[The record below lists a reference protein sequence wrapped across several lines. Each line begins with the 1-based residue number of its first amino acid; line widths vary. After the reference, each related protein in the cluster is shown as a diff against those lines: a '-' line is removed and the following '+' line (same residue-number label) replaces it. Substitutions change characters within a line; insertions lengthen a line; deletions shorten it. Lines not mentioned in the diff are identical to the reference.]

1 MKQPTRPHATGTTNG
16 QPFYEDMRRKA
27 RWFAEIRGTRD
38 FAALD
43 RLRDRAVAHVEVM
56 REARLTRL
64 DPGGGRIAKQNAL
77 VGIRRG
83 AKISVVDLP
92 GHVREGFISDAVEV
106 GSSKEDLRATL
117 KQKLRRRGHSH
128 LDPRTARMFRY
139 DNERETW
146 ALVEASGWNAKHKYV
161 WGKVDRP
168 GIYAA
173 VALPKRREKL
183 RRVAL
188 EALARRMVNRGVTS
202 GYFARTSDFADRAMF
217 RDYFV
222 ESNRLDERSK
232 SGRSEI
238 DLALK
243 LQRQIVRE
251 LGRSWEREPLGGN
264 PQWLVLE
271 EIMFRLDDVRR
282 AIKLDMIAP
291 YRPIFAA

>member
-1 MKQPTRPHATGTTNG
+1 MSYSSRACGTDTTEFKRMKQPTQPPLTGTTNG
-16 QPFYEDMRRKA
+16 QPFYEDMGRKA

-56 REARLTRL
+56 RGARLTRL

-83 AKISVVDLP
+83 AKIAVVDLP
-92 GHVREGFISDAVEV
+92 GHVREGFITDAVEV
-106 GSSKEDLRATL
+106 ASSKEQLAATL
-117 KQKLRRRGHSH
+117 KQKLRRRGKSN

-146 ALVEASGWNAKHKYV
+146 ALVEASGWNAKNKYV

-173 VALPKRREKL
+173 VALPKRPQQL

-188 EALARRMVNRGVTS
+188 EAIARRHGQSRRHLRLFRPHVGFRRSRNVSRLLRGEQS
-202 GYFARTSDFADRAMF
+202 PG
-217 RDYFV
+217 
-222 ESNRLDERSK
+222 
-232 SGRSEI
+232 
-238 DLALK
+238 
-243 LQRQIVRE
+243 
-251 LGRSWEREPLGGN
+251 
-264 PQWLVLE
+264 
-271 EIMFRLDDVRR
+271 
-282 AIKLDMIAP
+282 
-291 YRPIFAA
+291 